1 MGINKS
7 RKKRLIILKKQIV
20 LCLII
25 TICIVNINF
34 STSLSGFI
42 SEVQSEGTNLPTPA
56 PEPTPTPDPTPT
68 PTPEPDPEPEPEPD
82 PEPEPEPEPSEK
94 QTDFYETIQYYGYIE
109 GNAYEEIGNEIG
121 KNGEDSKQ
129 AYKNIK
135 NIKVQLLNGDK
146 VVAETRT
153 DDNGYYKIG
162 VGAGSYTVRFV
173 YGDVENADFNDVN
186 EIKNILQYN
195 GQDYMAVDL
204 SDTVDSSNINVEE
217 EEVKLN
223 GKSAIQMFLLLD
235 CSYSARTTKVTL
247 DNGTVK
253 TRLELET
260 EATFQLIESLLNS
273 DENVYIGLIFFTGD
287 CYRSVALTRNES
299 KLKES
304 LNEIKNNSWNVPNT
318 DIACAL
324 DKAKDSFY
332 NNDKDNS
339 NRVIALIS
347 DCIPTKYGD
356 TKVYNNESEEETIN
370 KLYNTIGP
378 GTRKKVEEL
387 KNDGIKIMTLGIET
401 NDDDANK
408 FVSSIFQGTSDL
420 FVKSKDGYEL
430 VQAITKLLKKQLLE
444 IETEE
449 KKYIS
454 EDVWESIRVDDEGRR
469 EEVKKNFE
477 KLFYQNTSLFKVIDE
492 YNASESSKQ
501 QAKTLS
507 EKTKMYALKGE
518 YVLEGDPIGRTTER
532 QEVDKDGDTITYH
545 TTYEPIGY
553 KLNLGLCARPAAD
566 INLKTTITGLKFTLA
581 NGQILERDT
590 REMNSEVPIVKYVD
604 QEIVQGSTVELEYQI
619 QISNNSSTQYSY
631 MALINY
637 LPYGFNY
644 VPNNELITEER
655 TNESYWGSSTVSMDD
670 FYTAGLISQN
680 TYNKYS
686 NREAVISISDNG
698 NQGKNGFYL
707 APGGKM
713 NLKIVCSKLISNL
726 GDIDDLEKDKNVTEV
741 LAYSNISSRRMI
753 KYKSNNTNA
762 YAIYPGDAQDTD
774 CSADTTNKA
783 SIIPPTGGISKNMNL
798 LIAIVSLSS
807 MIMILAV
814 ILLKKRK

>member
-68 PTPEPDPEPEPEPD
+68 PTPEPDPEPEPEPEPD

-94 QTDFYETIQYYGYIE
+94 QTDVNETRDYYGYID

-135 NIKVQLLNGDK
+135 NIKVQLLSGDQ

-153 DDNGYYKIG
+153 DDNGYYKLEA
-162 VGAGSYTVRFV
+162 GAGSYTVRFV

-195 GQDYMAVDL
+195 GQDYMAVNL

-430 VQAITKLLKKQLLE
+430 VQTITKLLKKQLLE

-518 YVLEGDPIGRTTER
+518 YVLEEPGPAER
-532 QEVDKDGDTITYH
+532 QEVDKDGDIITYH
-545 TTYEPIGY
+545 ITYTAKGH

-590 REMNSEVPIVKYVD
+590 R
-604 QEIVQGSTVELEYQI
+604 
-619 QISNNSSTQYSY
+619 
-631 MALINY
+631 
-637 LPYGFNY
+637 
-644 VPNNELITEER
+644 
-655 TNESYWGSSTVSMDD
+655 
-670 FYTAGLISQN
+670 
-680 TYNKYS
+680 
-686 NREAVISISDNG
+686 
-698 NQGKNGFYL
+698 
-707 APGGKM
+707 
-713 NLKIVCSKLISNL
+713 
-726 GDIDDLEKDKNVTEV
+726 
-741 LAYSNISSRRMI
+741 
-753 KYKSNNTNA
+753 
-762 YAIYPGDAQDTD
+762 
-774 CSADTTNKA
+774 
-783 SIIPPTGGISKNMNL
+783 
-798 LIAIVSLSS
+798 
-807 MIMILAV
+807 
-814 ILLKKRK
+814 